1 MRIKVILNPW
11 ADRGRAAELVKPIER
26 WGRQFGEI
34 EVAPT
39 EVAGQAAALAATAA
53 RDGYD
58 VVAAAGGDGTVNEVV
73 NGLLGVTEGASD
85 RRPALG
91 LIPIGSG
98 NDYAHGLGMMAPPQA
113 AVQRLFLGERRQLD
127 AAEVI
132 DGQGRRQFACNG
144 IGIGFDA
151 AIAIE
156 NLKIQRLYG
165 FPAYM
170 LATLRTILFGYQMPQ
185 LQVWFDEELVEQ
197 GALLLSVGVGPRV
210 GGGFRITPDARFD
223 DGFLDTCLVEP
234 VGRLT
239 MLAMLV
245 RVMRGTHVSAR
256 FVEMR
261 RNRKIHVVS
270 DLPLPI
276 HVDGEIFAT
285 LADGVQEV
293 TVTCLPDVLPLMS

>member
-11 ADRGRAAELVKPIER
+11 ADRGRAAELKEPIEQ
-26 WGRQFGEI
+26 WGRQYGEI
-34 EVAPT
+34 EVVPT
-39 EVAGQAAALAATAA
+39 ETAGDAAVLAATAA
-53 RDGYD
+53 RAGHD
-58 VVAAAGGDGTVNEVV
+58 VIAAAGGDGTVNEVL
-73 NGLLGVTEGASD
+73 NGLLAATEGI
-85 RRPALG
+85 RGQRPALG

-98 NDYAHGLGMMAPPQA
+98 NDYAHGLGLMAPPQA
-113 AVQRLFLGERRQLD
+113 AVQRLFLGERRHLD
-127 AAEVI
+127 AAEVV
-132 DGQGRRQFACNG
+132 DGYGRRQFACNG

-156 NLKIQRLYG
+156 NLKIRHLYG

-170 LATLRTILFGYQMPQ
+170 LATLRTILFGYRMPQ
-185 LQVWFDEELVEQ
+185 LQIWFDGELVEQ
-197 GALLLSVGVGPRV
+197 GALLLAVGIGPQV

-223 DGFLDTCLVEP
+223 DGLLDSCLVEP

-239 MLAMLV
+239 MLAMLL

-261 RNRKIHVVS
+261 RNRKIRVVS

-276 HVDGEIFAT
+276 HLDGEIYAT

-293 TVTCLPDVLPLMS
+293 TVTCLPNVLPLMS